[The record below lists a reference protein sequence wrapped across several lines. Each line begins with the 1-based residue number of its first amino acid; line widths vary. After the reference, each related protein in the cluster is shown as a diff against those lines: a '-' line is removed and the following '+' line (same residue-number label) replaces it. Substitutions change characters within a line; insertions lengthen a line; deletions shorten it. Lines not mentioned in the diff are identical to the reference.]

1 MYVLHSHTSS
11 PPQIKRGVWVKHT
24 ISSIGSIGSI
34 EYLTSNSNLD
44 FLKLE
49 YRLNTRHNRGSIKH
63 KFASILGSIEA
74 Q

>member
-1 MYVLHSHTSS
+1 ML
-11 PPQIKRGVWVKHT
+11 VKHT

-44 FLKLE
+44 FLKLG
-49 YRLNTRHNRGSIKH
+49 YRLNTRHNRGSIEL
-63 KFASILGSIEA
+63 KFALLLGSIEA

>member
-1 MYVLHSHTSS
+1 M
-11 PPQIKRGVWVKHT
+11 RVWVKHT

-49 YRLNTRHNRGSIKH
+49 YRLNTRHNRGSIEH

>member
-1 MYVLHSHTSS
+1 MLLYSEHFRVFHRVL
-11 PPQIKRGVWVKHT
+11 VKHT

-49 YRLNTRHNRGSIKH
+49 YRLNTRHNRGSIEH

>member
-1 MYVLHSHTSS
+1 ML
-11 PPQIKRGVWVKHT
+11 VKHT

-63 KFASILGSIEA
+63 EFASILGSIEA

>member
-1 MYVLHSHTSS
+1 ML
-11 PPQIKRGVWVKHT
+11 VKHT
-24 ISSIGSIGSI
+24 ISSIGSI

-49 YRLNTRHNRGSIKH
+49 YMLNTRHNRGSIELE
-63 KFASILGSIEA
+63 FASILGSIEA

>member
-1 MYVLHSHTSS
+1 ML
-11 PPQIKRGVWVKHT
+11 VKHT

-49 YRLNTRHNRGSIKH
+49 YRLNTRHNRGSIEL